1 MREIPSYR
9 NVKGEYRMRKV
20 YVLLTDTGTVLTKM
34 IKLYTKKPHNHASIA
49 LDDQLWDVYSFG
61 RKRPRNP
68 FLAGF
73 VRENIRGGIF
83 RNADCAIYCCT
94 LSEKQYDAICQKI
107 KEIEKNKGEYRYNL
121 LGLFAVM
128 FNWELDR
135 KNAFFC
141 SHFVAALL
149 EESGVKINKQ
159 KPLSLVT
166 PDDIKESASLEL
178 VYEGKLSAY
187 FEEENEHEINDIP
200 HQKYYHDFSTD
211 RVEVI

>member
-1 MREIPSYR
+1 
-9 NVKGEYRMRKV
+9 MRKV
-20 YVLLTDTGTVLTKM
+20 YVLLTDTGTVLTKI

-49 LDDQLWDVYSFG
+49 LDDQLWNVYSFG
-61 RKRPRNP
+61 RKRPSNP

-83 RNADCAIYCCT
+83 RKADCAIYCCT
-94 LSEKQYDAICQKI
+94 ISEQQYETICQKI
-107 KEIEKNKGEYRYNL
+107 REIEANKSDYRYNL

-128 FNWELDR
+128 FNREFDR

-149 EESGVKINKQ
+149 EECGVEINKR

-166 PDDIKESASLEL
+166 PDDIKKSSSLEL
-178 VYEGKLSAY
+178 VYEGKLSSY
-187 FEEENEHEINDIP
+187 FLEANPEHMNEISHPKFYRELN
-200 HQKYYHDFSTD
+200 T
-211 RVEVI
+211 EVI

>member
-1 MREIPSYR
+1 
-9 NVKGEYRMRKV
+9 MRKV
-20 YVLLTDTGTVLTKM
+20 YVLLTDTGTVLTKL

-49 LDDQLWDVYSFG
+49 LDDQLWNVYSFG
-61 RKRPRNP
+61 RRRPRNP
-68 FLAGF
+68 FIAGF
-73 VRENIRGGIF
+73 VRENTRGGIF

-94 LSEKQYDAICQKI
+94 ITEKQYDNICRKI
-107 KEIEKNKGEYRYNL
+107 KEIERNKNEYRYNL

-128 FNWELDR
+128 VNMEFDR

-149 EESGVKINKQ
+149 EESGVEINKQ

-166 PDDIKESASLEL
+166 PNDIKECSSLKL
-178 VYEGKLSAY
+178 VYEGKLSSY
-187 FEEENEHEINDIP
+187 FAEVNKEQMSEISGQN
-200 HQKYYHDFSTD
+200 YYREFNTD

>member
-1 MREIPSYR
+1 M
-9 NVKGEYRMRKV
+9 MRKV
-20 YVLLTDTGTVLTKM
+20 YVLLTDTGTVLTKI

-49 LDDQLWDVYSFG
+49 LDDELWDVYSFG

-94 LSEKQYDAICQKI
+94 ISEKQFETICQKI
-107 KEIEKNKGEYRYNL
+107 REIEENKRDYRYNL

-128 FNWELDR
+128 FNMEFDR

-149 EESGVKINKQ
+149 EESGIEINKQ

-166 PDDIKESASLEL
+166 PNDIKESASLKL
-178 VYEGKLSAY
+178 VYEGKLSSY
-187 FEEENEHEINDIP
+187 FAEANMEHLKEISNS
-200 HQKYYHDFSTD
+200 KFYREFNTD

>member
-1 MREIPSYR
+1 
-9 NVKGEYRMRKV
+9 MRKV

-94 LSEKQYDAICQKI
+94 ISEKQYDLICQKI
-107 KEIEKNKGEYRYNL
+107 REIEKNKGEYRYNL

-128 FNWELDR
+128 FNLEIDR

-166 PDDIKESASLEL
+166 PDDIKDSASLEL
-178 VYEGKLSAY
+178 VYEGKLSSYCA
-187 FEEENEHEINDIP
+187 EAHEHDLTNLAP
-200 HQKYYHDFSTD
+200 QTYYRDFSSD

>member
-1 MREIPSYR
+1 
-9 NVKGEYRMRKV
+9 MRKV
-20 YVLLTDTGTVLTKM
+20 YVLLTDTGTVLTKL

-49 LDDQLWDVYSFG
+49 LDDQLWNVYSFG
-61 RKRPRNP
+61 RRRPRNP
-68 FLAGF
+68 FMAGF
-73 VRENIRGGIF
+73 VRENTRGGIF

-94 LSEKQYDAICQKI
+94 ITEKQYDNICRKI
-107 KEIEKNKGEYRYNL
+107 KEIERNKNEYRYNL

-128 FNWELDR
+128 VNMEFDR

-149 EESGVKINKQ
+149 EESGVEINKQ

-166 PDDIKESASLEL
+166 PNDIKESSSLKL
-178 VYEGKLSAY
+178 VYEGKLSSY
-187 FEEENEHEINDIP
+187 FAEVNKREMTEISGQN
-200 HQKYYHDFSTD
+200 YYREFKTD

>member
-1 MREIPSYR
+1 
-9 NVKGEYRMRKV
+9 MRKV
-20 YVLLTDTGTVLTKM
+20 YVILTDTGTVLTKM

-68 FLAGF
+68 FIAGF

-83 RNADCAIYCCT
+83 RNADCEIYCCT
-94 LSEKQYDAICQKI
+94 LTEKQYETICQKI
-107 KEIEKNKGEYRYNL
+107 KEIEENKQNYRYNL

-128 FNWELDR
+128 FNMEFDR

-149 EESGVKINKQ
+149 KESGIEINKQ

-166 PDDIKESASLEL
+166 PDDIKEASSLEL
-178 VYEGKLSAY
+178 VYEGKLADYFGEVSAK
-187 FEEENEHEINDIP
+187 EISN
-200 HQKYYHDFSTD
+200 HKYYHDFNSD

>member
-1 MREIPSYR
+1 
-9 NVKGEYRMRKV
+9 MRKV

-68 FLAGF
+68 FIAGF

-94 LSEKQYDAICQKI
+94 LSEKQYEIICQKI
-107 KEIEKNKGEYRYNL
+107 KEIEENKRDYRYNL

-128 FNWELDR
+128 FNMEYDR

-149 EESGVKINKQ
+149 DESGIEINKK

-166 PDDIKESASLEL
+166 PDDIKGSSSLEL
-178 VYEGKLSAY
+178 VYEGKLADY
-187 FEEENEHEINDIP
+187 FGEVKSKEIANP
-200 HQKYYHDFSTD
+200 KYFQDFNHDRF
-211 RVEVI
+211 EVI

>member
-1 MREIPSYR
+1 
-9 NVKGEYRMRKV
+9 MRKV

-94 LSEKQYDAICQKI
+94 ISEIQYDTICRKI
-107 KEIEKNKGEYRYNL
+107 NEIEKNKGEYRYNL

-128 FNWELDR
+128 FNLELDR

-166 PDDIKESASLEL
+166 PDDIKESTSLEL
-178 VYEGKLSAY
+178 VYEGKLSSY
-187 FEEENEHEINDIP
+187 FAEANEDSISNLAS
-200 HQKYYHDFSTD
+200 QKYYRDFGTD

>member
-1 MREIPSYR
+1 
-9 NVKGEYRMRKV
+9 MRKV

-49 LDDQLWDVYSFG
+49 LDDQLWNVYSFG
-61 RKRPRNP
+61 RKKPRNP
-68 FLAGF
+68 FFAGF

-94 LSEKQYDAICQKI
+94 LSEKQYELICKKI
-107 KEIEKNKGEYRYNL
+107 REIEENKGNYRYNL

-128 FNWELDR
+128 LNMEYDR

-149 EESGVKINKQ
+149 EESGIKINKD

-166 PDDIKESASLEL
+166 PDDIKASSSLEL
-178 VYEGKLSAY
+178 VYEGKLSSY
-187 FEEENEHEINDIP
+187 FAQGGAEQFKEMANQPFYNDFNS
-200 HQKYYHDFSTD
+200 DN
-211 RVEVI
+211 VEVI

>member
-1 MREIPSYR
+1 
-9 NVKGEYRMRKV
+9 MRKV

-49 LDDQLWDVYSFG
+49 LDDELWNVYSFG
-61 RKRPRNP
+61 RKRPSNP

-83 RNADCAIYCCT
+83 RKADCAIYCCT
-94 LSEKQYDAICQKI
+94 ISEEQYETICRKI
-107 KEIEKNKGEYRYNL
+107 REIEANKSDYRYNL

-128 FNWELDR
+128 FNMEFDR

-149 EESGVKINKQ
+149 EECGVEINKR

-166 PDDIKESASLEL
+166 PDDIKKSASLEL
-178 VYEGKLSAY
+178 VYEGKLSSY
-187 FEEENEHEINDIP
+187 FLEANPKHINEMS
-200 HQKYYHDFSTD
+200 QLKYYREFNT
-211 RVEVI
+211 EVI

>member
-1 MREIPSYR
+1 
-9 NVKGEYRMRKV
+9 MRKV
-20 YVLLTDTGTVLTKM
+20 YVILTDTGTVLTKM
-34 IKLYTKKPHNHASIA
+34 IKFYTKKPHNHASIA
-49 LDDQLWDVYSFG
+49 LDEHLWDVYSFG

-83 RNADCAIYCCT
+83 QNADSAIYCCT
-94 LSEKQYDAICQKI
+94 ISERQYDAICKKI
-107 KEIEKNKGEYRYNL
+107 KEIEENKREYRYNL

-128 FNWELDR
+128 FNFEYDR

-149 EESGVKINKQ
+149 EESGITIKKN

-166 PDDIKESASLEL
+166 PDDIKSSSSLEL
-178 VYEGKLSAY
+178 VYEGKLSDY
-187 FEEENEHEINDIP
+187 FAGTHFEHLNEMTNP
-200 HQKYYHDFSTD
+200 KYYRDFNTE
-211 RVEVI
+211 RVEIIS